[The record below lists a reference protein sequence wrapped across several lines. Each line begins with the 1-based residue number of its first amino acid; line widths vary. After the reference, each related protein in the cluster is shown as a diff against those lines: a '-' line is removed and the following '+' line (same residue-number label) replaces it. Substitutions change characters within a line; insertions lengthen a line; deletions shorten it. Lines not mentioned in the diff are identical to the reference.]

1 MIFIIIIIICILRP
15 AIAESSEITHL
26 VSAISLSLFSCY
38 PWQRVLVL
46 AALPWSCIAR
56 VPHTVA
62 ERVTDFLPDEV
73 RKGSGDETFKRNK
86 RQMGVFPSFPLEIYG
101 YVHPWHGFET
111 LIQRQWT
118 QQVKMSCRQGQWLF
132 KISLLSER
140 KAHCCL
146 SCRYHYV
153 LFPFLLAAPD
163 GCFAELKGY
172 TLLRPNGWLGL
183 SSTYS
188 PQAWHLVTTS

>member
-1 MIFIIIIIICILRP
+1 
-15 AIAESSEITHL
+15 
-26 VSAISLSLFSCY
+26 
-38 PWQRVLVL
+38 
-46 AALPWSCIAR
+46 
-56 VPHTVA
+56 
-62 ERVTDFLPDEV
+62 
-73 RKGSGDETFKRNK
+73 
-86 RQMGVFPSFPLEIYG
+86 
-101 YVHPWHGFET
+101 
-111 LIQRQWT
+111 
-118 QQVKMSCRQGQWLF
+118 MSCRQGQWLF

-188 PQAWHLVTTS
+188 PSLAPSYYFIKRPFQFEFNKPSPCKPRTSSQHCNPRCFIAQAPLLSGWKARSHLLAQPPLPSAWTPEPQVADASCSLRPGR